1 MPERSSQPR
10 LLEAVFDHVVLPPRL
25 PAAPETNSMPLNW
38 ELMARFLDAC
48 KQMRCRETENLWDT
62 VEASLL
68 LTQHLNRGPASK
80 ESLAAA
86 FSQVAQDESVA
97 WLVLHAVQQNAV
109 IIIHKNNECVS
120 HVACCRLVPR

>member
-38 ELMARFLDAC
+38 ELTARFLDAC

-109 IIIHKNNECVS
+109 IIIHKNNE
-120 HVACCRLVPR
+120 